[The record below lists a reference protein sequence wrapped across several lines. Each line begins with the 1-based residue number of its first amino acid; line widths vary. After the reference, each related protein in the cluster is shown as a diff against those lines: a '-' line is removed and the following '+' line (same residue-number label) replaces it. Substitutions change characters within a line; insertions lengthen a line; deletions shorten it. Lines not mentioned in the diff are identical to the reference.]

1 MPVASTATA
10 ADRIG
15 AVVTTRRSLATLAV
29 VLLIIVAGIAL
40 LYAVRA
46 QVPATVVSPTSSP
59 TPTTTVAIATSSPL
73 ATSPATTIPPSPGG
87 RRAST
92 RDLFCGVL
100 AANTITSGQGSG
112 PNTFELRPT
121 TSVRTGTVGSARFG
135 APDSWVSADRPAL
148 GTYVCVW
155 LTQGAPMGGFESQVR
170 SGEPGYI
177 AQILPNGFVLPQG
190 CAYIGLPTADAEG
203 LAVSWKVD
211 CGATANRNARGTL
224 GPSFTQ
230 QGWVSCASGLASEIW
245 RKDTSRLTV
254 SEGSGAPGEYP
265 TLTQRLFYTGGG
277 GPANAGCP

>member
-15 AVVTTRRSLATLAV
+15 ALVTTRRSLATLAV

-59 TPTTTVAIATSSPL
+59 TPTATVAIATSSPL
-73 ATSPATTIPPSPGG
+73 ATSPATTIPPS
-87 RRAST
+87 ST

-135 APDSWVSADRPAL
+135 ADSWVSADRPAL

-265 TLTQRLFYTGGG
+265 TLTQRLFFTGGG